1 LIWVI
6 LATIIIQQ
14 TENSLLVPRVMKS
27 TVGVNPFVTL
37 LSLFAFSSLFGIAGA
52 LMAIPMAAIVQLAMN
67 HFVFKP
73 VTVELEPSE
82 GRDYASRLRYE
93 AQDLIQDLRKQAR
106 LRKKGSD
113 EKVSQVEHV
122 MDEIESLTT
131 NLDALLAQSNTSG
144 EE

>member
-1 LIWVI
+1 
-6 LATIIIQQ
+6 
-14 TENSLLVPRVMKS
+14 
-27 TVGVNPFVTL
+27 
-37 LSLFAFSSLFGIAGA
+37 
-52 LMAIPMAAIVQLAMN
+52 MN